1 MKKMV
6 LYIILTLFM
15 CTAMGYAQSISVRT
29 FGVSPRAVEEDS
41 VAHYFDSW
49 YTGLQ
54 NVGNQSKVYLEV
66 TSSAK
71 LNTPVWTF
79 ISKPAGSVT
88 AFGATND
95 IDTSNQVIFFNPDKV
110 GTYKIVVADGSLKDT
125 ITINSALFVGYE
137 TGACYV
143 CHNGAFVPQ
152 GVPLF
157 SNWQGTAHST
167 ATSNGLDG
175 VFGSHFGE
183 SCLQCHTTGY
193 DTLATNGGFDD
204 YPFVFPTVLQPGMND
219 SMKAAYPQAMA
230 LANVQCEACH
240 GPGNMHYGAPD
251 KMSVSLSPELC
262 GYCHDATGAHEFY
275 SEQYYA
281 SVHANPTTLA
291 RGSSTSCAPCHS
303 GSGFV
308 SWIKGGK
315 TALTSAPAVQKIACA
330 VCHDP
335 HDATNEFQL
344 RTATVTFAN
353 GVTESNI
360 GAGALCMNCHQS
372 RQEAVDY
379 TNNYLK
385 NLSHYGPHHG
395 PQGDIVAG
403 TNGYQ
408 FGWKFPTSPH
418 MQAADGCIDCHMS
431 AAGVNS
437 DGTTRQL
444 FGSHSLNMVDPV
456 TGDDNVSACAPCHG
470 TIGTKFSDKK
480 FYVNGNADL
489 DGDGVANGLQ
499 IEVQGLL
506 DRIATYLPNTNGPD
520 STWTL
525 LEAEAYFN
533 WDMVTEDKSLGI
545 HNPQYIYSLL
555 AVTLQKLDPTT
566 GIKLIDNTVP
576 QVYSL
581 GQNYPN
587 PFNPTTTINYTIPKE
602 GNVKIEVYDI
612 TGKLVTTLVN
622 SSMSGG
628 KYSVTWNGKN
638 SSGQNVGS
646 GIYLY
651 RIQASDFVSVK
662 KMVML
667 K

>member
-1 MKKMV
+1 
-6 LYIILTLFM
+6 
-15 CTAMGYAQSISVRT
+15 
-29 FGVSPRAVEEDS
+29 
-41 VAHYFDSW
+41 
-49 YTGLQ
+49 
-54 NVGNQSKVYLEV
+54 
-66 TSSAK
+66 
-71 LNTPVWTF
+71 
-79 ISKPAGSVT
+79 
-88 AFGATND
+88 
-95 IDTSNQVIFFNPDKV
+95 
-110 GTYKIVVADGSLKDT
+110 
-125 ITINSALFVGYE
+125 
-137 TGACYV
+137 
-143 CHNGAFVPQ
+143 
-152 GVPLF
+152 
-157 SNWQGTAHST
+157 
-167 ATSNGLDG
+167 
-175 VFGSHFGE
+175 
-183 SCLQCHTTGY
+183 
-193 DTLATNGGFDD
+193 
-204 YPFVFPTVLQPGMND
+204 
-219 SMKAAYPQAMA
+219 
-230 LANVQCEACH
+230 
-240 GPGNMHYGAPD
+240 
-251 KMSVSLSPELC
+251 
-262 GYCHDATGAHEFY
+262 
-275 SEQYYA
+275 
-281 SVHANPTTLA
+281 
-291 RGSSTSCAPCHS
+291 
-303 GSGFV
+303 
-308 SWIKGGK
+308 
-315 TALTSAPAVQKIACA
+315 
-330 VCHDP
+330 
-335 HDATNEFQL
+335 
-344 RTATVTFAN
+344 
-353 GVTESNI
+353 
-360 GAGALCMNCHQS
+360 
-372 RQEAVDY
+372 
-379 TNNYLK
+379 
-385 NLSHYGPHHG
+385 
-395 PQGDIVAG
+395 
-403 TNGYQ
+403 
-408 FGWKFPTSPH
+408 

-470 TIGTKFSDKK
+470 TTGTKFSDKK